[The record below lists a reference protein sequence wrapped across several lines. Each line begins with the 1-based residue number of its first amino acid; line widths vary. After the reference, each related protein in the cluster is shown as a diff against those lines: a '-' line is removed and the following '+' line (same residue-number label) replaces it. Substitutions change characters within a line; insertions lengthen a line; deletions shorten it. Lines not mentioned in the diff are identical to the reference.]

1 MANLIQ
7 YYDIFKDITQK
18 NTYTPIFEE
27 KMVMFINEEY
37 QNLPLHGWKIHI
49 SSTVENSLEIFY
61 ICAKYLINNNINFK
75 CLKNI
80 DILKRINDK
89 NCSRSNFGKFI
100 TVYPMDSKQAEEIL
114 EELSEL
120 LEKFDS
126 PYILNDLRYKNCKSL
141 YFRYGR
147 MKFIHGETE
156 EEKKQIKLKN
166 GKIIAD
172 PRLPYFYLP
181 EEIKWPFKFKIEDD
195 NLDKL
200 LLHEKYEVIK
210 AISLSSKGGIYLAK
224 YKNKEFIIKEYRP
237 NVYVIN
243 NFTGEYTYNNEK
255 NVYEK
260 LTEYNFTPKLYDS
273 FKEWEHFYLV
283 LEKVNGETLTNYLA
297 QNMKIYHYENSRRN
311 YIKIVKDILLQIAS
325 IIEVLHD
332 MDYVLGDI
340 SSENFL
346 IDENNKVYAI
356 DFESCYKIYN
366 TENNYIGTKGFFHPE
381 VKHRVTGKQK
391 DIVGFGFLAMKLFSN
406 SNFLINISYSLCLK
420 NFKLVKKHLKIPE
433 YIYELIELCTS
444 PDYELSIKG
453 IIRCLNSEDIFEIK
467 LYSII
472 NKLEKKICNINRD
485 KDIINEIILEL
496 DIGISTDFNKVL
508 SENNFSLID
517 GAMAILYDSILK
529 NEKFVKIEKY
539 TEIIFENIKYKNNL
553 INGFQIQQTNR
564 YSPYLYNGTCG
575 FLFLLQIMRKHNEY
589 RNIFSRYENF
599 YYRALQELSKLIIYK
614 TSIAEGLSGVIFIYV
629 NEYRH
634 TKKSEYLDILK
645 GLTEQLFSFCIVED
659 GEIFFSNQHFEK
671 ANSSFRDGD
680 YGILLVLQ
688 SVLELLK

>member
-61 ICAKYLINNNINFK
+61 ICAKYLTNKNINFK
-75 CLKNI
+75 CLKNS
-80 DILKRINDK
+80 DLLKEINDK

-100 TVYPMDSKQAEEIL
+100 TVYPIDSKQAEKIL

-120 LEKFDS
+120 LEKYDS

-147 MKFIHGETE
+147 MRFIYGESE
-156 EEKKQIKLKN
+156 DEKKQIRLKN
-166 GKIIAD
+166 GKVIAD

-181 EEIKWPFKFKIEDD
+181 EEIEWPFKFKVENDNDNDD
-195 NLDKL
+195 DKL

-210 AISLSSKGGIYLAK
+210 AISMSSKGGIYLAK

-332 MDYVLGDI
+332 IDYVLGDI

-381 VKHRVTGKQK
+381 VKHKVTGKQK

-406 SNFLINISYSLCLK
+406 SNF
-420 NFKLVKKHLKIPE
+420 
-433 YIYELIELCTS
+433 
-444 PDYELSIKG
+444 
-453 IIRCLNSEDIFEIK
+453 
-467 LYSII
+467 
-472 NKLEKKICNINRD
+472 
-485 KDIINEIILEL
+485 
-496 DIGISTDFNKVL
+496 
-508 SENNFSLID
+508 
-517 GAMAILYDSILK
+517 
-529 NEKFVKIEKY
+529 
-539 TEIIFENIKYKNNL
+539 
-553 INGFQIQQTNR
+553 
-564 YSPYLYNGTCG
+564 
-575 FLFLLQIMRKHNEY
+575 
-589 RNIFSRYENF
+589 
-599 YYRALQELSKLIIYK
+599 
-614 TSIAEGLSGVIFIYV
+614 
-629 NEYRH
+629 
-634 TKKSEYLDILK
+634 
-645 GLTEQLFSFCIVED
+645 
-659 GEIFFSNQHFEK
+659 
-671 ANSSFRDGD
+671 
-680 YGILLVLQ
+680 
-688 SVLELLK
+688 